1 MIRCEGPRRRN
12 RPQLAASVCACVVVL
27 VLVAGAVVT
36 TMLMRCQKE
45 VPGEW
50 GLEEVHEAEVI
61 VVLLLLLLL
70 GRSITGMAVRARVCG
85 AALLLLQFS

>member
-1 MIRCEGPRRRN
+1 MIRCEGPWRRN

-27 VLVAGAVVT
+27 VADAVVT

>member
-1 MIRCEGPRRRN
+1 MIRCEGPWRRN

-27 VLVAGAVVT
+27 VADAVVT

-61 VVLLLLLLL
+61 VVLLLLL